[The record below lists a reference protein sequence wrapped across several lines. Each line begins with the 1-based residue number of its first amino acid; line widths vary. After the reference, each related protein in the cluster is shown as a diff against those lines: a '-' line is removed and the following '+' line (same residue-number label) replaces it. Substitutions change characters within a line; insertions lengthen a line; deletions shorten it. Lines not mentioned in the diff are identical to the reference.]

1 MPTEPIMNSNTDV
14 LKTHQQVYETA
25 LHKLGG
31 VTDDATSNRAKAPIY
46 QKHRTAAVEDSSNR
60 ALADAAEALSAI
72 WRRSG
77 PYPHRIRAK
86 NQK

>member
-1 MPTEPIMNSNTDV
+1 MPTEPIMNSSTDV

-25 LHKLGG
+25 LHDLT
-31 VTDDATSNRAKAPIY
+31 VTDEATGNRAKTPIY
-46 QKHRTAAVEDSSNR
+46 QKRAAAAEGSSNR